1 MSQQIDLQGLHA
13 TILSKIQVYNV
24 IAAKS
29 YGVDAETAKNIVAGE
44 LENYMTRLRNYI
56 ADPKNAGATLT
67 AAQGVNIFLEVM
79 QNALSFSAIANHV
92 YISRMK
98 GTGTA
103 IGYKTT
109 ADGEIYQAQK
119 AGAISH
125 LSDPV
130 LVQIGEQFAIEST
143 QDGKHIA
150 KHTLRFDGKPKFS
163 LDNFLVGY
171 VYVIYP
177 NNDRE
182 LTWIGAER
190 MKELQAKSSNKGM
203 YNDESF
209 VQTKVIKHAL
219 RKVRKTPFMQQ
230 LQAEDDEVIQ
240 NNMVFEEPTSI
251 YAPTMIVE
259 PAPQYVPPVQQQPAQ
274 QPWVQNTPTAQPQY
288 TQPQPQQFVAA
299 GSEPF

>member
-1 MSQQIDLQGLHA
+1 MSQQINLAGLHA
-13 TILSKIQVYNV
+13 TILSKANIYEA

-29 YGVDAETAKNIVAGE
+29 YGVDAETAKNIVNGE
-44 LENYMTRLRNYI
+44 LENYVTRLANYI
-56 ADPKNAGATLT
+56 ADPKNASATLT
-67 AAQGVNIFLEVM
+67 TAQGTNIFLEVM

-98 GTGTA
+98 GTGIA

-125 LSDPV
+125 LSEPV
-130 LVQIGEQFAIEST
+130 LVQVGEQFAIEST
-143 QDGKHIA
+143 PDGKHIA
-150 KHTLRFDGKPKFS
+150 KHTLRFDGRPQFN
-163 LDNFLVGY
+163 LANFLVGY
-171 VYVIYP
+171 VYVVYP

-182 LTWIGAER
+182 LTWISAER
-190 MKELQAKSSNKGM
+190 MKQLQAKSASPNM

-209 VQTKVIKHAL
+209 VQTKVIKHAI

-230 LQAEDDEVIQ
+230 LQADDDEVIQ
-240 NNMVFEEPTSI
+240 NNMVFEEPAPI

-259 PAPQYVPPVQQQPAQ
+259 PAAPYVPPVQQQPAQ

-288 TQPQPQQFVAA
+288 ATQPYAA
-299 GSEPF
+299 TGEPF